1 VTTASASAYF
11 NAFLSV
17 VHLAYKD
24 NILSEDYA
32 TMIEKVRK
40 DIIQTNNSL
49 NNDIIQGN
57 KMLHKGNDYST
68 FALDCMECDGVRPR
82 TV

>member
-1 VTTASASAYF
+1 M
-11 NAFLSV
+11 
-17 VHLAYKD
+17 HLAYKY

-57 KMLHKGNDYST
+57 KKLHKGNDYL
-68 FALDCMECDGVRPR
+68 FDFYHN
-82 TV
+82 

>member
-1 VTTASASAYF
+1 MTTASASAYF

-40 DIIQTNNSL
+40 DII
-49 NNDIIQGN
+49 
-57 KMLHKGNDYST
+57 
-68 FALDCMECDGVRPR
+68 
-82 TV
+82 